1 LITTRNTTPSTS
13 KSSSSLSVPISP
25 FRDQEDP
32 PLRSNFNTGVD
43 AILPAPLTQT
53 LAKNKEILQI
63 PQSIFPS
70 PTKRRTEVKRRLT
83 VTRKAISSL
92 LARNLDAR
100 LHKDLDVINE
110 KLEIT
115 AQAVTKSGE
124 EWRNYATFVPTRSD
138 FGVSQGTRK
147 EALNGA
153 LEVHRYTDRRTGES
167 EPVQV
172 RDTTVQQIV
181 EIRGLT
187 LEHIRS
193 RGRLHRT
200 P

>member
-1 LITTRNTTPSTS
+1 M
-13 KSSSSLSVPISP
+13 
-25 FRDQEDP
+25 
-32 PLRSNFNTGVD
+32 
-43 AILPAPLTQT
+43 
-53 LAKNKEILQI
+53 
-63 PQSIFPS
+63 
-70 PTKRRTEVKRRLT
+70 
-83 VTRKAISSL
+83 
-92 LARNLDAR
+92 
-100 LHKDLDVINE
+100 HKDLEVINE

-172 RDTTVQQIV
+172 RDTIVQRII
-181 EIRGLT
+181 EIRELT

>member
-1 LITTRNTTPSTS
+1 
-13 KSSSSLSVPISP
+13 
-25 FRDQEDP
+25 
-32 PLRSNFNTGVD
+32 
-43 AILPAPLTQT
+43 
-53 LAKNKEILQI
+53 
-63 PQSIFPS
+63 
-70 PTKRRTEVKRRLT
+70 LT

-92 LARNLDAR
+92 LAGNLDAR
-100 LHKDLDVINE
+100 LHKDLEVINE

-138 FGVSQGTRK
+138 FGVSQETGK

-172 RDTTVQQIV
+172 RDTVVQRIV
-181 EIRGLT
+181 EIRELT

>member
-1 LITTRNTTPSTS
+1 
-13 KSSSSLSVPISP
+13 
-25 FRDQEDP
+25 
-32 PLRSNFNTGVD
+32 
-43 AILPAPLTQT
+43 
-53 LAKNKEILQI
+53 
-63 PQSIFPS
+63 
-70 PTKRRTEVKRRLT
+70 
-83 VTRKAISSL
+83 
-92 LARNLDAR
+92 